1 MSILPVSSSRVTNLQ
16 RSMDVD
22 QSLQATQQQLQT
34 VEQEL
39 STGLAV
45 NEPSDNPA
53 AAVVIQQLQLQLQ
66 QGQNY
71 STNLN
76 SANSQLSEV
85 DNQLSSLETLLQ
97 QAQSIASANVGT
109 DATASSRQ
117 SAAAVVQGIYSQALS
132 VGNTYF
138 NGSYLFGGENATT
151 EPFTQSDVGLSFA
164 GSSTTLQNNL
174 DANTKMAFQVNGAS
188 VFGALS
194 AQVQGSGDL
203 TPAVTAQTSVTDLQ
217 GASQN
222 GVQLG
227 LIQVGNGVTNK
238 IIDLSS
244 AATIGGVVNAINSAG
259 LSGVTAS
266 ISGSS
271 IVLSASGGANISVAN
286 VAGDSTA
293 SDLGIA
299 TNGPAGVGTEV
310 NGEPLDAM
318 VTPLTPLA
326 DLRGGS
332 GLDTAGLE
340 ISNAGKTTDLS
351 FAGDTTVQDML
362 NTINGASL
370 GVTAEINSAG
380 TGINIVNTIQGS
392 TLTVGENG
400 GTTATQLGVRTFS
413 PATTL
418 SQLNNG
424 AGVDLASSGA
434 DLQITER
441 NGTSFQVSLA
451 GAKTVQDVI
460 NDINGGAGGG
470 GVTASFSTQGN
481 GIVLTD
487 TTGGTGTLSVT
498 ALNNSQAVSDL
509 GLTAPANGSVLTGTD
524 PNGVSSTGILSDLQS
539 LESALTNNNAAGITS
554 AAQLLQNDY
563 TNVTNIRG
571 ANGAA
576 MQEVQNMQ
584 DSLTTQTTTTQSLLS
599 QVQDTNYTQA
609 ITQFQTLQTSLEAG
623 MMVSAQT
630 LPLSLID
637 FLQ

>member
-1 MSILPVSSSRVTNLQ
+1 
-16 RSMDVD
+16 MDVD